1 MTSTMMLLICLLMI
15 GTAFLSGVFGM
26 AGGLVLIG
34 VLLALLPLPEAMAL
48 HAITQM
54 ASNGWRGL
62 LWWRHVRWRATGAF
76 LLGSAVALGV
86 WAIWRWV
93 PSKPVAMLLLGVTPF
108 LVRLVP
114 PDLRPDPENRVQG
127 GLYGAVC
134 MTLMLL
140 TGVSGPLMDTFFLGG
155 GLDRRQIVATKAV
168 CQVFGHAV
176 KLIYFSAVIDQSA
189 SVDPVMALLAIA
201 MSMLGTSLA
210 RPVLDRLSD
219 TRYRTWATR
228 HHHRHRRVLCGAG
241 AFGCCCAVP
250 CRGNLMSA
258 TLDPLVMDLVEFV
271 AVAPRPYE
279 EVI

>member
-1 MTSTMMLLICLLMI
+1 MTLALTLSLSVVMI
-15 GTAFLSGVFGM
+15 ATAFLSGVFGM

-34 VLLALLPLPEAMAL
+34 LLLALLPLPEAMAL

-62 LWWRHVRWRATGAF
+62 LWWRHVRWRATTAF
-76 LLGSAVALGV
+76 LAGSMLAL
-86 WAIWRWV
+86 AIWTIWRFV
-93 PSKPVAMLLLGVTPF
+93 PPTPIAMLLLGVTPF

-114 PDLRPDPENRVQG
+114 AGLRPDPENPVQG
-127 GLYGAVC
+127 GLYGAIC

-140 TGVSGPLMDTFFLGG
+140 TGVSGPLLDTFFLGG

-176 KLIYFSAVIDQSA
+176 KLFYFSTVIDQAA
-189 SVDPVMALLAIA
+189 SVDPVMALLAVA

-219 TRYRTWATR
+219 TQYRRWATHIITIIACYYVAHGTWLLVR
-228 HHHRHRRVLCGAG
+228 
-241 AFGCCCAVP
+241 
-250 CRGNLMSA
+250 A
-258 TLDPLVMDLVEFV
+258 TV
-271 AVAPRPYE
+271 
-279 EVI
+279 